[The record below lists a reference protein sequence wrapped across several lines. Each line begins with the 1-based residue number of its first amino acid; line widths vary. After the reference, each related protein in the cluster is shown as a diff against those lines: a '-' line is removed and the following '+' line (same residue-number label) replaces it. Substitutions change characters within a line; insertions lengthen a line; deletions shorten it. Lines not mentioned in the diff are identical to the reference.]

1 MDSARDLIPTAAVS
15 YTHLDVYKRQEQ
27 AYQLNQEKNN
37 AVVGGM
43 LWLRMGTRRIKTVI
57 DLSHLDLDKI
67 EEDEKEFR
75 IGCMCTLHDLETHER
90 LGQYFDGVFKNAVE
104 HIVGVQFRNMAT
116 VGGSVFSKFGF
127 SDLSTVLM
135 AFDCQVELYK
145 GGVVSIADFM
155 EMPRD
160 RDILIRIHIKKDDRK
175 VAYFTHRLSATDFP
189 VLTCAEMCIRD
200 SANIADGLYA
210 VKKLV
215 FDEKKLTLA
224 EYKKALEDNYGKG
237 IGKEKA
243 DAIYAQI
250 VQQLKSNGMNLSQ
263 EEEKKIYSL
272 VSDGGVT
279 AEEKAKYDELL
290 KWISELPKFGNDIRE
305 IDDFAREAAYTYTKP
320 LEKYKNPRGG
330 QYQAG
335 LDVYKRQ
342 I

>member
-1 MDSARDLIPTAAVS
+1 MFTVKNYVVAESL
-15 YTHLDVYKRQEQ
+15 EQ

-67 EEDEKEFR
+67 EEDEKEFQ

-116 VGGSVFSKFGF
+116 VGGSVFSRFGF

-189 VLTCAEMCIRD
+189 VLTCAVAKKEEKWKAVIGARPMKAVMTEDLGLPEDILNKKKEVTRAID
-200 SANIADGLYA
+200 RAVGRLSFGANMRAGKEYRE
-210 VKKLV
+210 V
-215 FDEKKLTLA
+215 LA
-224 EYKKALEDNYGKG
+224 KALLQKG
-237 IGKEKA
+237 IEKIA
-243 DAIYAQI
+243 
-250 VQQLKSNGMNLSQ
+250 
-263 EEEKKIYSL
+263 
-272 VSDGGVT
+272 GGCY
-279 AEEKAKYDELL
+279 ED
-290 KWISELPKFGNDIRE
+290 
-305 IDDFAREAAYTYTKP
+305 
-320 LEKYKNPRGG
+320 
-330 QYQAG
+330 
-335 LDVYKRQ
+335 
-342 I
+342 